1 MAGRLAKL
9 NLVEKSQFRSDIPPF
24 NVGDTLKMKIKVMEA
39 EKLRL
44 HPWEGIVISKRGGSG
59 LGACFTVRKMS
70 FGEGV
75 EKTFP
80 LHSPVIASLRV
91 ASKGKTK
98 RAKLFY
104 LRDRTGKGAR
114 VETELVA
121 QDAASKAADLVK
133 SK

>member
-9 NLVEKSQFRSDIPPF
+9 KLVENKYLRSDLPPF
-24 NVGDTLKMKIKVMEA
+24 KVGDTLKMRIKVQEA
-39 EKLRL
+39 DKIRL
-44 HPWEGIVISKRGGSG
+44 HPWEGIVIAKHGVGI
-59 LGACFTVRKMS
+59 GACFTVRKMS

-75 EKTFP
+75 ERTFP

-91 ASKGKTK
+91 ASKGKTT

-104 LRDRTGKGAR
+104 LRERTGKGAR
-114 VETELVA
+114 VETEAVL

-133 SK
+133 AK